1 MIDLFYLSHSFLII
15 FYALSIHTH
24 LIAVAALSTTLSTA
38 ALDKNPQSKQRGI
51 TLDLGFSSFTVPSKR
66 VFTSTDTGYD
76 TVQFTLVDCPG
87 HASLVRTI
95 VGGAHIIDMMILVV
109 DVMKGIQAQ
118 TAECLVI
125 GEITTKTMIVALNKI
140 GSISEFWRYCHVAI
154 VFVLMQ

>member
-1 MIDLFYLSHSFLII
+1 VSDRPVLLVSFISNYFYNS
-15 FYALSIHTH
+15 SIQTH
-24 LIAVAALSTTLSTA
+24 IIAVAALSTTLSTA

-66 VFTSTDTGYD
+66 VFPNIDTGYD
-76 TVQFTLVDCPG
+76 GVQFTLVDCPG

-109 DVMKGIQAQ
+109 DVMKGIQAR

-140 GSISEFWRYCHVAI
+140 GSISEFSDNAMLPLCLY
-154 VFVLMQ
+154 

>member
-1 MIDLFYLSHSFLII
+1 MYASWIQID
-15 FYALSIHTH
+15 

-51 TLDLGFSSFTVPSKR
+51 TLDLGFSSFTVPSRR
-66 VFTSTDTGYD
+66 VFPNIDTGYD

-125 GEITTKTMIVALNKI
+125 GEITTKNMIVALNKI
-140 GSISEFWRYCHVAI
+140 GSISEFSDNIILPLCLY
-154 VFVLMQ
+154 